1 MACNHFLPG
10 DLPGG
15 KAHKTAVILQLKAG
29 YIQKKLIVSRQPIF
43 TNLKSNTMKN
53 NAKVRLARISGKHRV
68 CFLPL
73 VNILL
78 IVKSCFAN

>member
-68 CFLPL
+68 RFLPL

>member
-15 KAHKTAVILQLKAG
+15 KTHETAVILQLKAG

-53 NAKVRLARISGKHRV
+53 IANVQLSA
-68 CFLPL
+68 FLP
-73 VNILL
+73 
-78 IVKSCFAN
+78 KHYA